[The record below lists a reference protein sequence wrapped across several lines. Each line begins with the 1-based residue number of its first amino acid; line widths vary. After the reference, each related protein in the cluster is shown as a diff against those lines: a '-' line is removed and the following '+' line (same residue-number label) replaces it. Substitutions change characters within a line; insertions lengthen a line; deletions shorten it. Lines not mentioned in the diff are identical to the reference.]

1 MEACMEDLRQQMQN
15 QYITT
20 VGDTAVWTISL
31 DKGSLFTE
39 TSARSMYFIKLNS
52 KEQVTSDSPVIL
64 DDDRGLFDIYME
76 TAVQELL
83 VILSRRIPQR
93 TSEYK
98 ELFGD
103 SSYSD
108 SAIYNDTSMLEVSLV
123 MSSNHDNNLITAL
136 NVACK
141 EYLIKRVLEQWY
153 SNDFGSSSEMDKV
166 AHILH
171 FRRKSAARRVR
182 PLL

>member
-1 MEACMEDLRQQMQN
+1 MEDLRQQIQD

-31 DKGSLFTE
+31 DKDSLFAE

-64 DDDRGLFDIYME
+64 DDDRGLFDVYME
-76 TAVQELL
+76 TALQELL
-83 VILSRRIPQR
+83 VILSRRIPQSV
-93 TSEYK
+93 SEYRDVF
-98 ELFGD
+98 EERSAAILND
-103 SSYSD
+103 SNTFE
-108 SAIYNDTSMLEVSLV
+108 ANLV
-123 MSSNHDNNLITAL
+123 MSSNHDSNLITAL
-136 NVACK
+136 RVACK

-153 SNDFGSSSEMDKV
+153 GNDFGSSSEMDKV